1 MIDISQKLPDG
12 WKLTRLGE
20 VLSGIDAGVS
30 PKALDRPAR
39 AHELGVL
46 KVSAVT
52 WNEFRPYE
60 NKALPSDF
68 DATDCPR
75 VWRGDLLLSRA
86 NTAELLAAP
95 VIASDDY
102 PNLLLSD
109 KTLRLVPKREVGHA
123 PYLLH
128 VLRTQAARRYFESH
142 ATGTS
147 GSMRNVSQATI
158 CACPIVLPPWVEQQR
173 IAAILDQAEA
183 LRAKRRHALATLDTL
198 TQSLFLEMFGDPA
211 RHGWPEK
218 SVAALA
224 SNIRTGPFGSQLLHS
239 EFVDAGIAVLGIDNA
254 VQNQF
259 VWGRPRFITEHKFRQ
274 LKRYQVSPGDV
285 LITIMGTCGRCAV
298 VPDDI
303 PTAINTKHLCC
314 ITLDH
319 TQCLSTY
326 LHACFL
332 LHPHVLHRLGIR
344 ERGAVMP
351 GLNMQVIKEL
361 MIPVPPLP
369 LQREF
374 SAQMSAVERLKA
386 SQRASLAKLDALF
399 ASLQHCAFR
408 GEL

>member
-1 MIDISQKLPDG
+1 MMTNIRIAEFCMTGTGGTPSRDRMERYYEGGTIPWVKS
-12 WKLTRLGE
+12 GE
-20 VLSGIDAGVS
+20 LRESVITDT
-30 PKALDRPAR
+30 
-39 AHELGVL
+39 EEY
-46 KVSAVT
+46 VT
-52 WNEFRPYE
+52 
-60 NKALPSDF
+60 
-68 DATDCPR
+68 
-75 VWRGDLLLSRA
+75 
-86 NTAELLAAP
+86 NTALQETN
-95 VIASDDY
+95 I
-102 PNLLLSD
+102 
-109 KTLRLVPKREVGHA
+109 RLVPVGALLLAMYGATVGRLGILGIPATTNQAICHIIPDPKVAETRYLFHA
-123 PYLLH
+123 LRSRVSHLL
-128 VLRTQAARRYFESH
+128 ARRVGG
-142 ATGTS
+142 AQP
-147 GSMRNVSQATI
+147 NISQAI
-158 CACPIVLPPWVEQQR
+158 VKDLPIPLPPLAEQWR

-183 LRAKRRHALATLDTL
+183 LRAKRRHTLAKLDTL

-259 VWGRPRFITEHKFRQ
+259 VWGRPRFIPEHKFRQ

-332 LHPHVLHRLGIR
+332 LHPYVLHRLGIR

-361 MIPVPPLP
+361 MLPIPPLP

-374 SAQMSAVERLKA
+374 AAQVLAVERLKA

-399 ASLQHCAFR
+399 ASLQHRAFR